1 MQKVRLKK
9 EVVQELLK
17 RQEYIGKLAD
27 TFQVQSQT
35 IIKQLLGESPK
46 LCSLPYVN
54 LIKDILST
62 NKDLVEFYYYDEVQE
77 GLLKK
82 YYLEYKEILDKTKD
96 CEADEQ
102 DCIDLAKANKKYRLQ
117 FKLVEKLRMGGIDA
131 YK

>member
-9 EVVQELLK
+9 EVVLELLK

-54 LIKDILST
+54 QIKEILST
-62 NKDLVEFYYYDEVQE
+62 NKEIVEVYNND
-77 GLLKK
+77 GG
-82 YYLEYKEILDKTKD
+82 YKE
-96 CEADEQ
+96 
-102 DCIDLAKANKKYRLQ
+102 
-117 FKLVEKLRMGGIDA
+117 
-131 YK
+131 

>member
-9 EVVQELLK
+9 EVVLELLK

-54 LIKDILST
+54 AIQEILST
-62 NKDLVEFYYYDEVQE
+62 NKEVVEFYSND
-77 GLLKK
+77 GG
-82 YYLEYKEILDKTKD
+82 YKE
-96 CEADEQ
+96 
-102 DCIDLAKANKKYRLQ
+102 
-117 FKLVEKLRMGGIDA
+117 
-131 YK
+131 